1 MNLIFAGSFAFGVID
16 RMTGDDILG
25 GEGVDCGDMSVHW
38 IYTMWSWLINDIPI
52 GWFLLNIAFLFAFGL
67 GMTKFMGTLLARA
80 MDAYGHRQQLNLP
93 LKDPGAL
100 AAFINTKTLIAS
112 DIVQDPG
119 SLRYTVKVAWTE
131 TDSTLWQGEPPKV
144 TPKYDPGIGH
154 LLQANLQWN
163 GQRQKGKMKEM
174 VRVFLGQ

>member
-1 MNLIFAGSFAFGVID
+1 MLTV
-16 RMTGDDILG
+16 T
-25 GEGVDCGDMSVHW
+25 V
-38 IYTMWSWLINDIPI
+38 T
-52 GWFLLNIAFLFAFGL
+52 
-67 GMTKFMGTLLARA
+67 
-80 MDAYGHRQQLNLP
+80 LNLP

-144 TPKYDPGIGH
+144 TLEYDPGIGY

-174 VRVFLGQ
+174 VRVFLGTMESCGAVDLLGEDELKALGLGGDRGRGGESGESGGGSAAGERWAAGTAARVPTWCQPAKSL